1 MPRAGRTEILAI
13 ADDATGALE
22 VGGQFAREGVAAR
35 VTTRTEFAPAPGA
48 LVVDAETRHAE
59 PAAAAA
65 LVRRLAA
72 AARDAGVAHYYK
84 KTDSTLRGNIAAE
97 LQALIDVFPDRVLVY
112 VPAYPKMKRT
122 VSGGEVFVDG
132 RPLAETAVARDPV
145 RPAPGGDLIALLK
158 AGCPARVFLARDS
171 GELTAL
177 LGTVAARSF
186 IVCDGQ
192 TDADLKAT
200 GEALRSTGR
209 SLLLAGT
216 GGFAGLWVR
225 GLGLPRD
232 AAPAVPPRPG
242 RCLVAAGSMHP
253 ASREQVRMAQA
264 TGLPVCYLDAQPDP
278 AVAASLAAG
287 PWACLATPGDSKP
300 GVSARIGGIVRETF
314 RVHPFDALVVFGG
327 STAVAILGALGVA
340 DVRSIGELLPGI
352 PTSLVRWQRRDILL
366 VTKAGGFGEPD
377 TLIRIRRLLEEQ
389 KR

>member
-1 MPRAGRTEILAI
+1 MPRAARTEILAI

-72 AARDAGVAHYYK
+72 AARDTGVRHYYK

-97 LQALIDVFPDRVLVY
+97 LQALAGVFPDRVLVY

-122 VSGGEVFVDG
+122 VAGGEVFVDG
-132 RPLAETAVARDPV
+132 KPLAETPTARDPV
-145 RPAPGGDLIALLK
+145 RPATGGDLIALLQ
-158 AGCPARVFLARDS
+158 AGCPARISLARDA
-171 GELTAL
+171 GELAAL
-177 LGTVAARSF
+177 LGAVAAGSF
-186 IVCDGQ
+186 IVCDGR
-192 TDADLKAT
+192 TDADLEAT
-200 GEALRSTGR
+200 GEALGLAGR
-209 SLLLAGT
+209 PLLLAGT
-216 GGFAGLWVR
+216 GGFAGLWAR
-225 GLGLPRD
+225 RLGLPPGP
-232 AAPAVPPRPG
+232 APPALPRVG
-242 RCLVAAGSMHP
+242 RCLVAGGSMHP

-264 TGLPVCYLDAQPDP
+264 AGLPVCYLDAQPDQV
-278 AVAASLAAG
+278 VAESLAAG
-287 PWACLATPGDSKP
+287 PWACLATSGGSMP

-314 RVHPFDALVVFGG
+314 RVNPFDALVVFGG

-340 DVRSIGELLPGI
+340 GVRSIGELLPGI
-352 PTSLVRWQRRDILL
+352 PTSLARWQGRDILL

-377 TLIRIRRLLEEQ
+377 TLIRIRRLLEELA
-389 KR
+389 